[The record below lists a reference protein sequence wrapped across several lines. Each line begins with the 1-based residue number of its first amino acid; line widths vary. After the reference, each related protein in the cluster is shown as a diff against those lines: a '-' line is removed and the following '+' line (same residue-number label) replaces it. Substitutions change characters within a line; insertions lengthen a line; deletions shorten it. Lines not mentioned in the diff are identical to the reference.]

1 MISATT
7 ANAPGAVTLQV
18 RHRGLLTACVMLATV
33 MQLVD
38 STIANVALPHI
49 QGSLST
55 TLDQVMWMLTSYVIA
70 SAIMTTAVG
79 WLAQRFGRKQV
90 LIVSAAGF
98 TVVSIMCGA
107 AQSLEQI
114 VIFRVLQ
121 GLCGAAIAP
130 LSQAVMLDIYP
141 IEHRARAMA
150 IFGIGIMAGP
160 IMGPTLG
167 GYLTD
172 TFNWRWVFYVNLP
185 FGVIA
190 TIGLIFLMPATARQR
205 EMRFDWLGFS
215 MLAIGI
221 SCLQLMLDR
230 GQTRDWFNARE
241 IVVEAVLA
249 GLGCYLFV
257 VHMFTA
263 KEPFLPLGLF
273 KDRNFTTACAIM
285 FCIGS
290 VQMASSALIA
300 PYLQNLGGYPVS
312 TAGLTMAP
320 RGIGTMVSMLI
331 ASRIGGKYVGQRKL
345 MAFGLIGLVLTMHS
359 MTTWYPDMSQGEI
372 IATSIFQGF
381 SLGFVFNPMT
391 VVAFAT
397 LPASLRNHGAA
408 MENLAW
414 YFGAAIGVSV
424 TAFMLVRSQQVSHAE
439 LASVITPFNR
449 VLQRHDAVT
458 GMLDPA
464 TTQGA
469 ELLNEMINRQAQ
481 IIAFNNDYRILMF
494 AAAAPLLL
502 LLLMRRPESVA
513 PRLVSEEVEALKITN
528 LKCTG
533 LGGTSAAR
541 PAEKLAR

>member
-1 MISATT
+1 MSAATT
-7 ANAPGAVTLQV
+7 ANAPGAVTVQV
-18 RHRGLLTACVMLATV
+18 KHRGLLTACAMLATL
-33 MQLVD
+33 MQIVD

-55 TLDQVMWMLTSYVIA
+55 TLDQVMWVLTSYVIA
-70 SAIMTTAVG
+70 SAIMTAPVG
-79 WLAQRFGRKQV
+79 WLAQRFGRKQ
-90 LIVSAAGF
+90 LFIASLAGF
-98 TVVSIMCGA
+98 TTTSMMCGA

-114 VIFRVLQ
+114 VVFRVLQ
-121 GLCGAAIAP
+121 GVCGAAIAP

-141 IEHRARAMA
+141 IEQRAQAMA
-150 IFGIGIMAGP
+150 IFGIGIMVGP

-185 FGVIA
+185 FGIIA
-190 TIGLIFLMPATARQR
+190 TTGLLFLMPTTSRQSD
-205 EMRFDWLGFS
+205 MRFDWTGFS
-215 MLAIGI
+215 VLAIGI

-230 GQTRDWFNARE
+230 GQTVDWFNARE
-241 IVVEAVLA
+241 IIVEAVLA
-249 GLGCYLFV
+249 GLGFYLFI

-263 KEPFLPLGLF
+263 EEPFLPLGLF
-273 KDRNFTTACAIM
+273 KDRNFTTACTMM
-285 FCIGS
+285 FCAAT
-290 VQMASSALIA
+290 VQIASSALIA
-300 PYLQNLGGYPVS
+300 PYLQNLAGYPVS

-331 ASRIGGKYVGQRKL
+331 AGRIGGKYVDQRKL
-345 MAFGLIGLVLTMHS
+345 MALGLIGLVLTMHS
-359 MTTWYPDMSQGEI
+359 MTTWHPDMPQGEI
-372 IATSIFQGF
+372 IATLIFQGF
-381 SLGFVFNPMT
+381 SMGFVYNPMT

-424 TAFMLVRSQQVSHAE
+424 TAFMMVRSQQVSHAE

-449 VLQRHDAVT
+449 VLQHHGAVT
-458 GMLDPA
+458 QMLDPA

-469 ELLNEMINRQAQ
+469 ALLNEMIDRQAQ

-494 AAAAPLLL
+494 AAAIPLLL
-502 LLLMRRPESVA
+502 LLLMRGPGGAA
-513 PRLVSEEVEALKITN
+513 PRPLGEGAEAL
-528 LKCTG
+528 
-533 LGGTSAAR
+533 
-541 PAEKLAR
+541 